1 MGVLTRQCKLFSF
14 VSRAN
19 QMLMSGH
26 GKR

>member
-1 MGVLTRQCKLFSF
+1 MVVHAQCKPFSF

-19 QMLMSGH
+19 QMLLSGH